1 MALKV
6 LFHQRCA
13 MEHCC
18 GCFWL
23 PAVILIGTH
32 SLPLVEMDSAKLCFL
47 YGKMEQRVK
56 FPKKRRILRPGEVI
70 MPGGLSAQLL
80 FVGIFYP
87 C

>member
-1 MALKV
+1 
-6 LFHQRCA
+6 
-13 MEHCC
+13 ME
-18 GCFWL
+18 
-23 PAVILIGTH
+23 
-32 SLPLVEMDSAKLCFL
+32 
-47 YGKMEQRVK
+47 EQRNRRSLNAYPSDIKKVCVIFSIRNGKTFREQRGK

>member
-1 MALKV
+1 MAIRMTVLICSVKV
-6 LFHQRCA
+6 GFNHVGGHHFR
-13 MEHCC
+13 
-18 GCFWL
+18 
-23 PAVILIGTH
+23 
-32 SLPLVEMDSAKLCFL
+32 
-47 YGKMEQRVK
+47 EQRVK